1 LGQCTL
7 LDDDSDG
14 PPDTRECSNSGN
26 TANINNIVI
35 SSSTRTIEDL
45 TVTPMMVE
53 VNTTSD
59 IAEDPLYHRCRTARR
74 TSHSDKLVSITG
86 DSTFGSCVSSQSPPI
101 GSLVDHIGL
110 SETFHVSRI
119 REGATTV
126 NQYISVSFDPS
137 KLLCVTCKT
146 EHPILGK
153 KTVTIFFSDQNFI
166 ASMEGNGNC
175 CLNIVRMEDASLSD
189 LCRLSREI
197 FRNTRFP
204 EGSVLLFGS
213 ASYLA
218 RVGTGLY
225 AKDWISLVSDFE
237 KTIPGVRIC
246 PLIPLIISDCPG
258 SLAREISELA
268 AWLAIVYK
276 NNPIGLLE
284 PWTAVAV
291 LTERLSVGSVMLP
304 NLDTYKVALP
314 QSLSELS
321 PVCSLT
327 FCAVSSRPVTLK
339 GLPKDTLSEL
349 VRTLINTVNRDFQTC
364 SNPEN
369 FLERESMAEEPDA
382 ESQKVILMGASNLGH
397 CADRF
402 RKLGIDFTIRWFY
415 CPALQ
420 KRWALSS
427 WRKNSYKL
435 SGNFFEND

>member
-1 LGQCTL
+1 
-7 LDDDSDG
+7 
-14 PPDTRECSNSGN
+14 
-26 TANINNIVI
+26 
-35 SSSTRTIEDL
+35 
-45 TVTPMMVE
+45 
-53 VNTTSD
+53 
-59 IAEDPLYHRCRTARR
+59 
-74 TSHSDKLVSITG
+74 
-86 DSTFGSCVSSQSPPI
+86 VSSQSPPV

-110 SETFHVSRI
+110 CETFHGSRI

-126 NQYISVSFDPS
+126 NQSISVSFDPS

-146 EHPILGK
+146 EHPIPGK
-153 KTVTIFFSDQNFI
+153 KPVTIFFSDQNFI
-166 ASMEGNGNC
+166 ASMEGNCNS

-197 FRNTRFP
+197 FGNIRFP
-204 EGSVLLFGS
+204 EGSVHLFGS

-237 KTIPGVRIC
+237 KTVPGVRIC
-246 PLIPLIISDCPG
+246 PLIPLITSDCQG

-268 AWLAIVYK
+268 AWLAIVYE

-284 PWTAVAV
+284 PWTAIAVA
-291 LTERLSVGSVMLP
+291 TERLSVGSVTLP
-304 NLDTYKVALP
+304 NMDTYKVALP
-314 QSLSELS
+314 QGLSELS

-349 VRTLINTVNRDFQTC
+349 VGTLLHTVNRDF

-369 FLERESMAEEPDA
+369 FLVRDFMTEEPDT
-382 ESQKVILMGASNLGH
+382 ETQKVILLGASNLGH

-402 RKLGIDFTIRWFY
+402 RNLVLLSWISLFRAG
-415 CPALQ
+415 LQ
-420 KRWALSS
+420 R
-427 WRKNSYKL
+427 RKMSL
-435 SGNFFEND
+435 L